1 MTDMPDRPS
10 AIARRT
16 FLLTGAA
23 AGLSTALPLGA
34 MADAADAD
42 AAIREIFGDKPIN
55 DGRVSVKL
63 PPIAENGNSVAIT
76 VSAESPMSFDDHVTR
91 MAIVSPRNPIAEVAL
106 FKLGPRAGKAE
117 ISTRIR
123 MAGTQ
128 RIRCVAEMSDGSLW
142 QGSASTVVTLAA
154 CLIG

>member
-1 MTDMPDRPS
+1 MKTPS
-10 AIARRT
+10 RHTALARRS
-16 FLLTGAA
+16 FLQLGAA
-23 AGLSTALPLGA
+23 GIAAAALPLQA
-34 MADAADAD
+34 AADAADAD
-42 AAIREIFGDKPIN
+42 AAIREIFGDKPLN
-55 DGRVSVKL
+55 EGRVSVKL

-76 VSAESPMSFDDHVTR
+76 VAAESLMSPDDYVR
-91 MAIVSPRNPIAEVAL
+91 RIAIFSPRNPIAEVAL

-128 RIRCVAEMSDGSLW
+128 RIRAVAEMSDGTLW
-142 QGSASTVVTLAA
+142 HGSASTVVTLAA

>member
-1 MTDMPDRPS
+1 MKTLSRQT
-10 AIARRT
+10 ALARRS
-16 FLLTGAA
+16 FLQLGAA
-23 AGLSTALPLGA
+23 GIAAAALPLHA
-34 MADAADAD
+34 AADAADAD
-42 AAIREIFGDKPIN
+42 AAINE
-55 DGRVSVKL
+55 GRVSVKL

-76 VSAESPMSFDDHVTR
+76 VAAESLMSPDDYVR
-91 MAIVSPRNPIAEVAL
+91 RIAIISPRNPIAEVAV

-128 RIRCVAEMSDGSLW
+128 RIRAVAEMSDGTLW
-142 QGSASTVVTLAA
+142 HGSASTVVTLAA